1 MRDEIHRVA
10 CEAVRNAF
18 KHAEAQRIDVELR
31 YEKRQF
37 RLRVRDDGK
46 GIDQAVLNGSGR
58 ERHFGLP
65 GMQERARVAGGK
77 LAVFSRPGAGTEV
90 ELTIPASFA
99 YKKAAASGRGA

>member
-1 MRDEIHRVA
+1 
-10 CEAVRNAF
+10 
-18 KHAEAQRIDVELR
+18 
-31 YEKRQF
+31 
-37 RLRVRDDGK
+37 
-46 GIDQAVLNGSGR
+46 VLNGSGR